1 MKSFFFDCG
10 TRDATASLGIL
21 VLRVLTGMMMLAG
34 HGVAKIENFGK
45 LKSIFPVP
53 DFFPLHYMNS
63 QTSLIACIAA
73 EVGAAA
79 LIVLGVA
86 TRPAAFMLGFTMVV
100 AAFHTHH
107 GAPWFMGPG
116 VESSKEPALL
126 YLVPMIAI
134 ILTGAGAYSIDAAI
148 HKEGKRRRW

>member
-1 MKSFFFDCG
+1 MKPFLFDCG

-21 VLRVLTGMMMLAG
+21 ALRVMTGMMMLAG
-34 HGVAKIENFGK
+34 HGVAKIENFAAM
-45 LKSIFPVP
+45 KSTFPVP
-53 DFFPLHYMNS
+53 DFFPLHYMNP

-79 LIVLGVA
+79 LVVLGLA
-86 TRPAAFMLGFTMVV
+86 TRPAAFILGFTMVV
-100 AAFHTHH
+100 AAFHAHH

-116 VESSKEPALL
+116 VDSSKEPALL
-126 YLVPMIAI
+126 YLIPMIAI
-134 ILTGAGAYSIDAAI
+134 ILTGAGSYSIDATL

>member
-1 MKSFFFDCG
+1 MKRFFFDCG

-21 VLRVLTGMMMLAG
+21 ALRAMTGMMMLAG
-34 HGVAKIENFGK
+34 HGVAKIENFGAM
-45 LKSIFPVP
+45 KSTFPVP

-63 QTSLIACIAA
+63 QTSLIACISA

-116 VESSKEPALL
+116 VEASKEPALL
-126 YLVPMIAI
+126 YLIPMIAV
-134 ILTGAGAYSIDAAI
+134 ILTGAGSFSIDAII